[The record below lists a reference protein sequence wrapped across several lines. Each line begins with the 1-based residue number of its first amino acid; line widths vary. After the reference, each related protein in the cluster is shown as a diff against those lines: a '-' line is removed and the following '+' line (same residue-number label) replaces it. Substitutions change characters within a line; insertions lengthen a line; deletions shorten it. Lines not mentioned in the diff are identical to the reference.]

1 MRAPRGPARA
11 LTIQGARPESVR
23 SPAGPRVSESRNGSP
38 THRGVCVRGSL
49 CAGRGR
55 VRPCVTVR
63 GVCGCLWRGGEMP
76 MAAVHACAHRWAWA
90 CRRVDA
96 CAATGVG
103 RARRGAC
110 AGVCTSVPVRC
121 PRCARGCE
129 ASPRGSPCC
138 LAHPTLTRPT
148 RCSHCLP
155 GPRSPRSPAQH
166 PRPPAPCA
174 QPPSCL
180 LSTSLLLCQE
190 PPPHTQARPWSPDSA
205 VTSLCGSCPHSQ
217 AAEPARPSPAP
228 PQRPRGPSCP
238 PHPRASCHPTPGVL
252 DTSCWLGLGAG
263 REMGRGE
270 GQRWGSQAKAAPAP
284 AGPG

>member
-1 MRAPRGPARA
+1 MRAPRGPAGA

-38 THRGVCVRGSL
+38 THRGECVRGSL
-49 CAGRGR
+49 CVGRGR

-76 MAAVHACAHRWAWA
+76 MAAVHACTHRWAWA

-138 LAHPTLTRPT
+138 LAHPTLTPPNPLLPLLTRPKV
-148 RCSHCLP
+148 P
-155 GPRSPRSPAQH
+155 
-166 PRPPAPCA
+166 
-174 QPPSCL
+174 
-180 LSTSLLLCQE
+180 QE
-190 PPPHTQARPWSPDSA
+190 PSA
-205 VTSLCGSCPHSQ
+205 APT
-217 AAEPARPSPAP
+217 APSAP
-228 PQRPRGPSCP
+228 VPSCP
-238 PHPRASCHPTPGVL
+238 AASSAPHSCSARNPHPTPRP
-252 DTSCWLGLGAG
+252 D
-263 REMGRGE
+263 
-270 GQRWGSQAKAAPAP
+270 P
-284 AGPG
+284 GPQTQQ

>member
-1 MRAPRGPARA
+1 MRAPCGPAGA

-38 THRGVCVRGSL
+38 THRGACVRGSL

-103 RARRGAC
+103 RVRRGAC

-166 PRPPAPCA
+166 PRPPAPLCPAA
-174 QPPSCL
+174 QL
-180 LSTSLLLCQE
+180 
-190 PPPHTQARPWSPDSA
+190 
-205 VTSLCGSCPHSQ
+205 
-217 AAEPARPSPAP
+217 P
-228 PQRPRGPSCP
+228 PQHLTPALPGTPT
-238 PHPRASCHPTPGVL
+238 PHPGQTLVPRLSSDVTLRILPSQPG
-252 DTSCWLGLGAG
+252 C
-263 REMGRGE
+263 
-270 GQRWGSQAKAAPAP
+270 
-284 AGPG
+284 

>member
-110 AGVCTSVPVRC
+110 AGVRTSVPVRC

-138 LAHPTLTRPT
+138 LAHPTLTPQPAAPT
-148 RCSHCLP
+148 AYQAQGPP
-155 GPRSPRSPAQH
+155 GAQRSTH
-166 PRPPAPCA
+166 
-174 QPPSCL
+174 
-180 LSTSLLLCQE
+180 
-190 PPPHTQARPWSPDSA
+190 
-205 VTSLCGSCPHSQ
+205 G
-217 AAEPARPSPAP
+217 
-228 PQRPRGPSCP
+228 PQRPVPSRP
-238 PHPRASCHPTPGVL
+238 AASSAPHSCSARNPHPTPRP
-252 DTSCWLGLGAG
+252 D
-263 REMGRGE
+263 
-270 GQRWGSQAKAAPAP
+270 P
-284 AGPG
+284 GPQTQQ